1 MSARS
6 SFRDQTDVSSLAKV
20 ADGRDQVAGADG
32 DFDGGELE
40 VLGDVAELEALASA
54 EALAGSTRSCPLWA
68 GPQALSVRLTA
79 RHSPRVRRRV
89 LEGALWE
96 RGGWRWRCAGR
107 DNAALL
113 VVRREEGRC
122 WGSVPGLIYPMAPAS
137 SPATRVEDRN

>member
-1 MSARS
+1 MEFLEVSARS

-79 RHSPRVRRRV
+79 RHSP
-89 LEGALWE
+89 E
-96 RGGWRWRCAGR
+96 
-107 DNAALL
+107 
-113 VVRREEGRC
+113 
-122 WGSVPGLIYPMAPAS
+122 
-137 SPATRVEDRN
+137 